1 MLTIRYIMLISAIG
15 ISAIG
20 LAVLLEGAWVSCP
33 GMWEDVLGQAHSASV
48 NERPMLNKIR
58 QRVTHLRVQ
67 LTPQDRAASMAP
79 VSSRS
84 PQSSVLKDAN

>member
-1 MLTIRYIMLISAIG
+1 
-15 ISAIG
+15 
-20 LAVLLEGAWVSCP
+20 
-33 GMWEDVLGQAHSASV
+33 MWEDFLGQTPSDSV

-58 QRVTHLRVQ
+58 QRITHLRAQ
-67 LTPQDRAASMAP
+67 LMPQDRAANMAP